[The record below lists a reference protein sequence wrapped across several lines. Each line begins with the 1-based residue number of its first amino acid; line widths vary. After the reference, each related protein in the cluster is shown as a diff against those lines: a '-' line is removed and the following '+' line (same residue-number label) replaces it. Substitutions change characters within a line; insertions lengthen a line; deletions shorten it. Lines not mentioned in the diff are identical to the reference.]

1 MDSEL
6 DSQLL
11 LNTAHEYG
19 TPLYVYNADSI
30 TEQYNKLKQAFK
42 GSNTSFFYACKALTN
57 VNILKHVKRLGANID
72 CSSINEIHLAIYAG
86 FEPEQIIFTSNGV
99 LFDEVEEAVSI
110 GVHLNIDNLST
121 LKKFGKKYGGKYPA
135 SVRLRPNIMAGGNI
149 NIATGHENSKF
160 GIPIEQIDDI
170 IELMNNYNIHINGL
184 HIHSGSDINDQ
195 GVYIREVE
203 VMMDFI
209 AKFPDVEFIDL
220 GGGLKVPYDL
230 HDQETDINQLA
241 LRLNALFAKYKRK
254 NGEPYQIW
262 FEPGKFLVSKCGY
275 LVARVNVIHDT
286 AAATFV
292 CLDTGFNHLIR
303 PMLYGAYHRIGNLSN
318 ENDDKLPY
326 HVVGNLCETDTFAEN
341 RMLPKISEGDYMVFY
356 NAGAYGFEMSMNY
369 NARFKP
375 AEVLVEEGEARL
387 IRRRDTVKDLLRN
400 QVEVES

>member
-1 MDSEL
+1 
-6 DSQLL
+6 
-11 LNTAHEYG
+11 
-19 TPLYVYNADSI
+19 
-30 TEQYNKLKQAFK
+30 
-42 GSNTSFFYACKALTN
+42 
-57 VNILKHVKRLGANID
+57 
-72 CSSINEIHLAIYAG
+72 
-86 FEPEQIIFTSNGV
+86 
-99 LFDEVEEAVSI
+99 
-110 GVHLNIDNLST
+110 
-121 LKKFGKKYGGKYPA
+121 
-135 SVRLRPNIMAGGNI
+135 MAGGNI

-170 IELMNNYNIHINGL
+170 IAIMNEFNININGL
-184 HIHSGSDINDQ
+184 HIHSGSDINDL

-209 AKFPDVEFIDL
+209 AKFPNIEFIDL

-230 HDQETDINQLA
+230 HDQETDINQLS
-241 LRLNALFAKYKRK
+241 LRLTALFSKYKRK
-254 NGEPYQIW
+254 NGESYQIW

-275 LVARVNVIHDT
+275 LIARVNVIHDT

-326 HVVGNLCETDTFAEN
+326 HIVGNLCETDTFAEN
-341 RMLPKISEGDYMVFY
+341 RMLPKISEGDYLVFY

-375 AEVLVEEGEARL
+375 AEVMTEGGKARL
-387 IRRRDTVKDLLRN
+387 IRRRDALEDLLKN
-400 QVEVES
+400 QMTI

>member
-6 DSQLL
+6 DSQIL
-11 LNTAHEYG
+11 LNTARQFG
-19 TPLYVYNADSI
+19 TPLYIYNADSI
-30 TEQYNKLKQAFK
+30 TEQYKKLTNAFK
-42 GSNTSFFYACKALTN
+42 GGNTTFFYACKALTN
-57 VNILKHVKRLGANID
+57 INVLKHVKQLGANID
-72 CSSINEIHLAIYAG
+72 CSSINEIHLAIMSG
-86 FEPEQIIFTSNGV
+86 FVPDQIIFTSNGV
-99 LFDEVEEAVSI
+99 LFEELAESVSI
-110 GVHLNIDNLST
+110 GVHVNIDNLST
-121 LKKFGKKYGGKYPA
+121 LKKFGKKYGNTYPA

-170 IELMNNYNIHINGL
+170 IVLMNEFNININGL
-184 HIHSGSDINDQ
+184 HIHSGSDINDL

-209 AKFPDVEFIDL
+209 AKFPNIEFIDL

-230 HDQETDINQLA
+230 HDQETDINQLS
-241 LRLNALFAKYKRK
+241 LRLTALFSKYKRK
-254 NGEPYQIW
+254 NGESYQIW

-275 LVARVNVIHDT
+275 LIARVNVIHDT
-286 AAATFV
+286 AATTFV

-326 HVVGNLCETDTFAEN
+326 HIVGNLCETDTFAEN
-341 RMLPKISEGDYMVFY
+341 RMLPKISEGDYLVFY

-375 AEVLVEEGEARL
+375 AEVMTEGGKARL
-387 IRRRDTVKDLLRN
+387 IRRRDVLEDLLKN
-400 QVEVES
+400 QMTI

>member
-1 MDSEL
+1 MS
-6 DSQLL
+6 
-11 LNTAHEYG
+11 
-19 TPLYVYNADSI
+19 
-30 TEQYNKLKQAFK
+30 
-42 GSNTSFFYACKALTN
+42 
-57 VNILKHVKRLGANID
+57 
-72 CSSINEIHLAIYAG
+72 G
-86 FEPEQIIFTSNGV
+86 FLPDQIIFTSNGV
-99 LFDEVEEAVSI
+99 LFEELAEAVSI
-110 GVHLNIDNLST
+110 GVHVNIDNLST
-121 LKKFGKKYGGKYPA
+121 LKKFGKKYGNTYPA
-135 SVRLRPNIMAGGNI
+135 SVRLRPSIMAGGNI

-170 IELMNNYNIHINGL
+170 IAIMNEFNININGL
-184 HIHSGSDINDQ
+184 HIHSGSDINDL

-209 AKFPDVEFIDL
+209 AKFPNIEFIDL

-230 HDQETDINQLA
+230 HDQETDINQLS
-241 LRLNALFAKYKRK
+241 LRLTALFSKYKRK
-254 NGEPYQIW
+254 NGESYQIW

-275 LVARVNVIHDT
+275 LIARVNVIHDT

-326 HVVGNLCETDTFAEN
+326 HIVGNLCETDTFAEN
-341 RMLPKISEGDYMVFY
+341 RMLPKISEGDYLVFY

-375 AEVLVEEGEARL
+375 AEVMTEGGKARL
-387 IRRRDTVKDLLRN
+387 IRRRDALEDLLKN
-400 QVEVES
+400 QMTI

>member
-11 LNTAHEYG
+11 LNTAREFG

-30 TEQYNKLKQAFK
+30 TEQYGKLKQAFK

-57 VNILKHVKRLGANID
+57 VNILKHVKKLGANID
-72 CSSINEIHLAIYAG
+72 CSSINEIHLAIHAG

-110 GVHLNIDNLST
+110 GVHVNIDNLST
-121 LKKFGKKYGGKYPA
+121 LKKFGKKYGNEYPA

-170 IELMNNYNIHINGL
+170 INLMKEYDIQINGL

-209 AKFPDVEFIDL
+209 ARFPDIEFIDL

-241 LRLNALFAKYKRK
+241 LRLGALFSKYKRK
-254 NGEPYQIW
+254 NGESYQIW

-275 LVARVNVIHDT
+275 LIGRVNVIHDT

-318 ENDDKLPY
+318 EKDDKLPY

-341 RMLPKISEGDYMVFY
+341 RMLPQVSEGDYLVFY

-375 AEVLVEEGEARL
+375 AEVLIENGESRL
-387 IRRRDTVKDLLRN
+387 IRKRDTVKDLLSN
-400 QVEVES
+400 QVES